1 MHNLGPSLEDLL
13 PKKNNTS
20 TSDDDGTAGEKLEEK
35 IKEITIKEKEQEVAQ
50 NAQLAGLPYINL
62 FGFGISPDTIATIDE
77 PTARDL
83 RVICFLNTGSEVRLG
98 TVDYSDRVQALEQEL
113 TNRYHSNVSTYLI
126 SLHSFESAIKLYE
139 TLPKIRKFI
148 AGVEI
153 TEEELKGYE
162 EEIKSF
168 HDLNEKIKKT
178 SITET
183 VTLIVAG
190 AIKSRAS
197 DIHIE
202 AEEVDIKV
210 RYRIDGVLNDAASI
224 PKDLWPRIISR
235 IKQLSK
241 LKINITDKPQ
251 DGRFTIFLSS
261 GKIDVRVSCLPT
273 AYGESVV
280 IRLLM
285 GTGAQIGF
293 EELGLRGQAYDVLM
307 EEIQRPNGMIITT
320 GPTGSGKTTSL
331 YSVLKKLNDPETKI
345 ITIEDPIEYELAGVN
360 QSQVKGDYSFA
371 KALRSILRQDPD
383 VIMVGEIRDL
393 ETAEIAIQ
401 AALTGH
407 LVLSTIHTNDAFG
420 AIPRFLSMG
429 AKPFLLAPALN
440 VSIGQRL
447 VRRICESCKQET
459 TLDEKTLAKVMQKI
473 KEIPENS
480 GYKVDESK
488 LKFYK
493 GGGCDVCQ
501 NIGYKGRVGIFEII
515 RITGEM
521 EKAIIAGNLSEYEVK
536 QMAVKDGVITMAQ
549 DGILKAIDGITTV
562 DEVFRVAE

>member
-13 PKKNNTS
+13 PKKNTAAAG
-20 TSDDDGTAGEKLEEK
+20 SDEDTAGEKLEEK
-35 IKEITIKEKEQEVAQ
+35 MKEITIKEKEQEVAQ
-50 NAQLAGLPYINL
+50 NAQIAGLPYINL
-62 FGFGISPDTIATIDE
+62 FGFGISPDTIATLDE
-77 PTARDL
+77 SVARDL
-83 RVICFLNTGSEVRLG
+83 RVVCFLNTGKELRLG

-113 TNRYHSNVSTYLI
+113 INKYHANVSTYLV
-126 SLHSFESAIKLYE
+126 SLHSFDSAVKLYE
-139 TLPKIRKFI
+139 TLPKIRHFI

-153 TEEELKGYE
+153 SEEELKNYE
-162 EEIKSF
+162 EQIKSF
-168 HDLNEKIKKT
+168 RDLNDKVQKT
-178 SITET
+178 SITEM
-183 VTLIVAG
+183 VTLVIAG
-190 AIKSRAS
+190 AIKARAS
-197 DIHIE
+197 DVHIE
-202 AEEVDIKV
+202 AEETDIKI

-224 PKDLWPRIISR
+224 SKDVWPRVISR

-241 LKINITDKPQ
+241 LKINISDKPQ
-251 DGRFTIFLSS
+251 DGRFTIFLTND
-261 GKIDVRVSCLPT
+261 KIDVRVSCLPT

-285 GTGAQIGF
+285 SSATGISF
-293 EELGLRGQAYDVLM
+293 EGLGLRGQAFDILS
-307 EEIQRPNGMIITT
+307 EEIQRPNGMIVTT

-331 YSVLKKLNDPETKI
+331 YAILKRLNDSETKI
-345 ITIEDPIEYELAGVN
+345 ITVEDPIEYELKGVN
-360 QSQVKGDYSFA
+360 QSQVKGDYTFA

-447 VRRICESCKQET
+447 VRRICDNCKQET
-459 TLDEKTLAKVMQKI
+459 TVEQKMLDKVAKYLA
-473 KEIPENS
+473 EIPEKS
-480 GYKVDESK
+480 GYKIATDN

-501 NIGYKGRVGIFEII
+501 GIGYKGRIGIFEII

-521 EKAIIAGNLSEYEVK
+521 EKAIIAGNL
-536 QMAVKDGVITMAQ
+536 
-549 DGILKAIDGITTV
+549 
-562 DEVFRVAE
+562 

>member
-13 PKKNNTS
+13 PKKNNAAAS
-20 TSDDDGTAGEKLEEK
+20 SADTAEQQLEEK

-50 NAQLAGLPYINL
+50 NAQLAGLPYIDL
-62 FGFGISPDTIATIDE
+62 FGFGISPDTIAIIDE

-83 RVICFLNTGSEVRLG
+83 QVVCFLNTGQEIRLG
-98 TVDYSDRVQALEQEL
+98 TVNYSDRVQALEREFADK
-113 TNRYHSNVSTYLI
+113 YHANISTYLI
-126 SLHSFESAIKLYE
+126 SAHSLESALKLYE
-139 TLPKIRKFI
+139 ALPKIRHFI
-148 AGVEI
+148 TGVEI
-153 TEEELKGYE
+153 TEEELKEYE
-162 EEIKSF
+162 EGIKSF

-190 AIKSRAS
+190 AIKARAS

-202 AEEVDIKV
+202 AEEIDIKV

-224 PKDLWPRIISR
+224 AKELWPRVISR
-235 IKQLSK
+235 IKQLAK
-241 LKINITDKPQ
+241 LKINITDRPQ
-251 DGRFTIFLSS
+251 DGRFTIFLAN

-285 GTGAQIGF
+285 GTSSQIGF

-331 YSVLKKLNDPETKI
+331 YAVLKKLNDPQTKI
-345 ITIEDPIEYELAGVN
+345 ITIEDPIEYELIGVN
-360 QSQVKGDYSFA
+360 QSQVKGEYTFA

-447 VRRICESCKQET
+447 VRRICENCKQET

-480 GYKVDESK
+480 GYKADENN

-493 GGGCDVCQ
+493 GGGCD
-501 NIGYKGRVGIFEII
+501 
-515 RITGEM
+515 
-521 EKAIIAGNLSEYEVK
+521 A
-536 QMAVKDGVITMAQ
+536 
-549 DGILKAIDGITTV
+549 
-562 DEVFRVAE
+562 